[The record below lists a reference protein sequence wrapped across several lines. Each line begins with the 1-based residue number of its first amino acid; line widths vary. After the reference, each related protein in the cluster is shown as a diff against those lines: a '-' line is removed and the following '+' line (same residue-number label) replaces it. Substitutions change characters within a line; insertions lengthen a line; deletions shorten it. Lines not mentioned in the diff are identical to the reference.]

1 VVLGEPVALQ
11 ATSQGALRPARDYSG
26 DAHPGAGLLAWRLT
40 VFDLS
45 IEKILVLLVLAVVIF
60 GPERLPKL
68 AQQAG
73 RALRDLRRLADSATR
88 DLKEGLGPEFADFD
102 VTDLHPKNFVRKHL
116 LDDEFDMNDLDP
128 RKFVRKH
135 VLDGSD
141 LDEPDE
147 DEPDGD
153 EDDEQMEEDAT
164 AVAGLSPGEA
174 PPYDSEAT

>member
-1 VVLGEPVALQ
+1 
-11 ATSQGALRPARDYSG
+11 
-26 DAHPGAGLLAWRLT
+26 

-45 IEKILVLLVLAVVIF
+45 ITKIAILLVLAMVIF
-60 GPERLPKL
+60 GPEQIPKL

-73 RALRDLRRLADSATR
+73 RALRDLRKLADNATR

-116 LDDEFDMNDLDP
+116 LDDEFDMDDLNP

-135 VLDGSD
+135 L
-141 LDEPDE
+141 LDEPDGAPMSE
-147 DEPDGD
+147 MAEP
-153 EDDEQMEEDAT
+153 MPEDAT
-164 AVAGLSPGEA
+164 AVAVLPPGES

>member
-1 VVLGEPVALQ
+1 
-11 ATSQGALRPARDYSG
+11 
-26 DAHPGAGLLAWRLT
+26 

-60 GPERLPKL
+60 GPEQLPKL

-73 RALRDLRRLADSATR
+73 RALRDLRKLADSATR
-88 DLKEGLGPEFADFD
+88 DLKEGLGPEFEDFD

-116 LDDEFDMNDLDP
+116 LDDKFDLDELDP

-135 VLDGSD
+135 MM
-141 LDEPDE
+141 DEPT
-147 DEPDGD
+147 
-153 EDDEQMEEDAT
+153 DEQHGSSPNGENT
-164 AVAGLSPGEA
+164 AVALLQPGET